1 MKKIRQRYILFEII
15 TEKEDQI
22 IDKKE
27 LISKIWNSITA
38 FFGTYNT
45 FQVGLWLIR
54 YNPSKRVGILRCDN
68 ISKDMVIATLA
79 FTKSVGDVDV
89 IFHTRKT
96 SGSIRTMLDYWKKI
110 FPKVQI
116 PPDERK

>member
-15 TEKEDQI
+15 TEKDIPIE
-22 IDKKE
+22 KKD
-27 LISKIWNSITA
+27 LISKIWNSVTA

-45 FQVGLWLIR
+45 FQIGLWLIR
-54 YNPSKRVGILRCDN
+54 YNPTKRVGILRCDN

-79 FTKSVGDVDV
+79 FTKSVGDIDV

-96 SGSIRTMLDYWKKI
+96 SGTIRTVLDHWKKL
-110 FPKVQI
+110 FPKTPI